1 MSFWEGPSN
10 CILVHKLKD
19 VKGRNSLLAGKST
32 SFSNYIYPRRFQV
45 KEMWFQNK
53 TEKKKSQDWFKKQKL
68 RRGRG
73 SSKLMVWLGHG
84 RWAGQR

>member
-32 SFSNYIYPRRFQV
+32 SFSNYVYPRCFQV

-53 TEKKKSQDWFKKQKL
+53 TEKKVTRLIQETETQE
-68 RRGRG
+68 GA
-73 SSKLMVWLGHG
+73 WL
-84 RWAGQR
+84 Q

>member
-19 VKGRNSLLAGKST
+19 VKGGNSLLAGKST
-32 SFSNYIYPRRFQV
+32 SFSNYVYPRRFQV

-53 TEKKKSQDWFKKQKL
+53 TEKKSHKTDS
-68 RRGRG
+68 RNRNSGG
-73 SSKLMVWLGHG
+73 GV
-84 RWAGQR
+84 APVN